1 MRRYLESRLGGDVF
15 PKGYLK
21 ETFAHVLPALVARHA
36 DRLLAQLR
44 ECALADL
51 GLVDRDAVAR
61 LVRHVAATLSHPA
74 TSALASFLWLERCA
88 RQASAAGFHS
98 GAGPGAATYGT

>member
-21 ETFAHVLPALVARHA
+21 ETFADVLPPLIAQQAG
-36 DRLLAQLR
+36 RLTAQLK

-51 GLVDRDAVAR
+51 GLVNRDAVIR
-61 LVRHVAATLSHPA
+61 LLGTIVESRSHPA
-74 TSALASFLWLERCA
+74 TSAFASFLWLERCA
-88 RQASAAGFHS
+88 RQA
-98 GAGPGAATYGT
+98 GA